1 MEEIF
6 NIISAYL
13 PANYIIICLGLI
25 VIGEMLKKF
34 TVLPNQFLTTTLPIL
49 GAVITAVDYSFSTE
63 SFTIASLIQ
72 QICLGLLIGWSATG
86 GFEWFKNSF
95 IKKSTSSKVI
105 NVVEKNIEQVLED
118 NTEMTEEKIE
128 EEKQVENSITEENNE
143 EKNKEEN

>member
-1 MEEIF
+1 MEDIF

-34 TVLPNQFLTTTLPIL
+34 TVLPNQLLTTTLPIL

-86 GFEWFKNSF
+86 GFEWFKNTF
-95 IKKSTSSKVI
+95 VKKVNSSKVI
-105 NVVEKNIEQVLED
+105 SVVEKNVEQIVETP
-118 NTEMTEEKIE
+118 TEVTTEEKIE
-128 EEKQVENSITEENNE
+128 NPTTEENIE
-143 EKNKEEN
+143 EKNKEEI

>member
-1 MEEIF
+1 MEEIV

-34 TVLPNQFLTTTLPIL
+34 TVLPNQLLTTALPIL
-49 GAVITAVDYSFSTE
+49 GAVITAIDYVFSVE
-63 SFTIASLIQ
+63 CFEVSSLIQ
-72 QICLGLLIGWSATG
+72 QICSGLLIGWSATG
-86 GFEWFKNSF
+86 GFEWFKNTF

-105 NVVEKNIEQVLED
+105 NVVEKNTESILE
-118 NTEMTEEKIE
+118 NTTKIV
-128 EEKQVENSITEENNE
+128 EEKQIESPTTEENNE